1 MAARRLRPWPR
12 CGRRWR
18 PDRLARHVIAAGCD
32 GAVLCGFD
40 PVAFPDDF
48 DATLADDPMGRM
60 AALQAAQRCWTTET
74 GGDGDY
80 LIDVRVDEPPIRR
93 RAGVR
98 RTLVAE
104 FAAFACPGGRLWL
117 CGAEYAAR
125 DPVAGS
131 ANTPTGGLGA
141 YPHMGASVALPPG
154 RHRMT
159 VWRLAWSDTTAS
171 RIPTRPLARVAVG
184 MMACGGI
191 IALSMTLALVLG
203 LLAKAAQAIGLSGP
217 TSWRG
222 IEVVAALAG
231 VGAALAGAGSWLYA
245 RQRDTAGGRAD
256 AEAAAARRVA
266 QPDYLVEIQTGAT
279 TPAAPVLHGTI

>member
-1 MAARRLRPWPR
+1 M
-12 CGRRWR
+12 
-18 PDRLARHVIAAGCD
+18 
-32 GAVLCGFD
+32 VLCGFD
-40 PVAFPDDF
+40 PAALPDDF

-74 GGDGDY
+74 GGDGEY
-80 LIDVRVDEPPIRR
+80 LIDVRVDEPAIRR

-104 FAAFACPGGRLWL
+104 FAAFACPSGRLWL

-131 ANTPTGGLGA
+131 TNTPTNGLGA
-141 YPHMGASVALPPG
+141 YPHMGASVAMPPG

-171 RIPTRPLARVAVG
+171 SLPTRPLARVAVG
-184 MMACGGI
+184 MMASGGI

-203 LLAKAAQAIGLSGP
+203 LLAKVAQAIGLSGP
-217 TSWRG
+217 TGWRG
-222 IEVVAALAG
+222 IQIVAALAS
-231 VGAALAGAGSWLYA
+231 VGAAIAGAGSWLSA
-245 RQRDTAGGRAD
+245 WQRDTTGGRAD

-266 QPDYLVEIQTGAT
+266 QPNYLVEIHTGVT
-279 TPAAPVLHGTI
+279 TLAASIRHGTI